1 MFTRAIMI
9 TKNRIIFFSIFGGY
23 HLIALLFTM
32 YMDSQKLD
40 FGLLS
45 NMLSHISLFKYGAFL
60 GMTLFVVDF
69 IWIWKDKKQTNAA
82 AEAMRHENNTLKA
95 KVYDLQEGSKTTGA
109 KSAPDVNK

>member
-45 NMLSHISLFKYGAFL
+45 NLLSPISLFKYGAFL

-69 IWIWKDKKQTNAA
+69 IWTWKDKKQTSAA
-82 AEAMRHENNTLKA
+82 ADAMRHENNTLKA